1 VGRLAGEDKGMT
13 PEEERDIRRAELTAD
28 AIMSRVFQIV
38 LLIVAVWL
46 LDKYWYAIFVV
57 IAVPVGYVIE
67 NKKEIVDLG
76 SGIFII
82 ILVFVALTR
91 GGKRFERKNRTRLES
106 PETIR
111 RREEEREDAIKR
123 QEHQERM
130 RDVKQRYDEARKW
143 EEEQFKH

>member
-1 VGRLAGEDKGMT
+1 MT

-28 AIMSRVFQIV
+28 AIMSRVFPIV

-57 IAVPVGYVIE
+57 IAVGVGYVIE

-76 SGIFII
+76 SGIFMII
-82 ILVFVALTR
+82 FVFVALAR
-91 GGKRFERKNRTRLES
+91 LGDFLNERFERKNRTRLES
-106 PETIR
+106 PETMR
-111 RREEEREDAIKR
+111 RREEEREDAIKRRERAHEDAIKR

-130 RDVKQRYDEARKW
+130 RDVKQRY
-143 EEEQFKH
+143 